1 MPFQPT
7 DEITLRLTVTEWNQ
21 IIAQL
26 HEGTYKVMA
35 PLINKINVQA
45 AQHEKASQ
53 EQAAF
58 ANGEVKSDIGPVPGA
73 TIARGDL
80 N

>member
-1 MPFQPT
+1 MPFQPN
-7 DEITLRLTVTEWNQ
+7 EELIIRMTVIEWNQ

-26 HEGTYKVMA
+26 NEGPYKIVS

-45 AQHEKASQ
+45 ASQ
-53 EQAAF
+53 EQGNSYGQAF
-58 ANGEVKSDIGPVPGA
+58 TVGDHPHQPVTP
-73 TIARGDL
+73 RGDV